1 MYLDISSFQTFSAEK
16 DKKKFKDAPGIRGP
30 TKKGVRDE
38 NLSCRMAQK
47 RSSIQRIGSMRLM
60 EKGQILGFRHV
71 FRTIEVEVC
80 HAI

>member
-47 RSSIQRIGSMRLM
+47 RSSIQKDRFYETHG
-60 EKGQILGFRHV
+60 KGPNFRV
-71 FRTIEVEVC
+71 QACF
-80 HAI
+80 

>member
-1 MYLDISSFQTFSAEK
+1 MLQEYEVQ
-16 DKKKFKDAPGIRGP
+16 R
-30 TKKGVRDE
+30 KKGLEMKIYRAEWPKNAVP
-38 NLSCRMAQK
+38 SK
-47 RSSIQRIGSMRLM
+47 RIGSMRLM